1 MIYANKNRLG
11 EKMFDL
17 EKFVKENENFIY
29 SLTHYFKYYPNK
41 EDLYQAGMIGLMYA
55 YKRYDSS
62 LGVKFTT
69 YAYPFVLGEMKKLV
83 REDKSVKVSKDMHTL
98 RGKIEKTIILLSQKL
113 MKTPSMKELSEF
125 LDIPEEVI
133 GEALHSNDTVYS
145 LDGVVSED
153 SKALT
158 LADVVPD
165 KRKMEIHDLIALR
178 EELSNLSTFE
188 KDLIDKRYFENYTQ
202 SELANTFG
210 MSQVQ
215 ISRNEKKILQKM
227 RGHIA

>member
-1 MIYANKNRLG
+1 MIG
-11 EKMFDL
+11 EEMFDL
-17 EKFVKENENFIY
+17 EKFIKENENFIY

-55 YKRYDSS
+55 YKRYNPT

-69 YAYPFVLGEMKKLV
+69 YAYPFILGEMKKLV
-83 REDKSVKVSKDMHTL
+83 REDKGLKVTKEMHTL
-98 RGKIEKTIILLSQKL
+98 KGKIEKASILLSQKL
-113 MKTPSMKELSEF
+113 MKIPNIKELSEF
-125 LDIPEEVI
+125 LNIPEKVI
-133 GEALHSNDTVYS
+133 GEVLHSSDIVYS
-145 LDGVVSED
+145 LDGVISED

-158 LADVVPD
+158 LEDVVPD

-178 EELSNLSTFE
+178 EELSNLSSFE
-188 KDLIDKRYFENYTQ
+188 KNLINKRYFENYTQ
-202 SELANTFG
+202 SELANAFG

-227 RGHIA
+227 KEHII